1 LRHPTAAQH
10 AEDRT
15 PTRRRPRPRSEAR
28 GRDQRPWVDELQRIT
43 EAALGAATP
52 IRLDLSDVSFV
63 DRAGVVLLSRL
74 AERDVTLVNC
84 SAFVTELLRGR
95 P

>member
-1 LRHPTAAQH
+1 MLKIERRH
-10 AEDRT
+10 AEGHGLALKLVG
-15 PTRRRPRPRSEAR
+15 EIR
-28 GRDQRPWVDELQRIT
+28 GPWVDELQRIT